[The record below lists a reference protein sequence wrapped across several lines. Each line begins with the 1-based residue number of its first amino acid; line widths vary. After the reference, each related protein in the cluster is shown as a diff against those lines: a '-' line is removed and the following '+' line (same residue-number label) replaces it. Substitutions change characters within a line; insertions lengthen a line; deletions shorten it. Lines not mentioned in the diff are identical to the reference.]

1 MNSMQKR
8 FAFATAFGFL
18 MLSGASMNAVAAA
31 AAPHANQTSNQTSTQ
46 AWAPQTFAHPGVNI
60 TSTQLEFVRTKVQ
73 QGAAPWKAAYDDMV
87 GDPLA
92 SLSRVPAPRPVVNCG
107 QSSNPNNGCTD
118 ERQDAIAAYTD
129 ALAWAINGD
138 ERYAQKSIQIMDAW
152 SSTITSHTGL
162 NTGIQTAWS
171 AASWVKAA
179 ELIKYQYHNW
189 PNADRFASMLRSV
202 YLPVVVNGD
211 DRTSNWDLTEA
222 EASMGISVFTN
233 DGVTFDKA
241 VDQYLA
247 RVPAFV
253 YLESDGPTPHR
264 SPDGGFN
271 WETANR
277 YITGMTQETCRD
289 FVHTGYS
296 IASMSHIAE
305 TALMQNV
312 DLYPQVGERLRQ
324 ALGWQS
330 TQELR
335 AAPEPANLCGRGP
348 LLRGLGP
355 VTETGFNALHTRQG
369 IAMANTQA
377 LTERSRPSGT
387 NYLFVAWETLTNA
400 NNPMMPNTQLPTGP
414 ITGLGGKCVDIAAA
428 NSTNN
433 TAVQMYDCNGT
444 DAQQWTVGGDG
455 TLRAL
460 GKCMDVTSAG
470 TADGTKVQLYDCNG
484 STAQVWQR
492 GNGDTLVNAAS
503 GKCLDVTEMSTAN
516 NARLQIWSCTGTAN
530 QQFRLP
536 V

>member
-1 MNSMQKR
+1 MSTMLR
-8 FAFATAFGFL
+8 RCALAAVSGLLGLSATSTTTA
-18 MLSGASMNAVAAA
+18 AVAAPSAPTPVA
-31 AAPHANQTSNQTSTQ
+31 AQRF
-46 AWAPQTFAHPGVNI
+46 APQTFAHPGVNI

-129 ALAWAINGD
+129 ALAWAISGD
-138 ERYAQKSIQIMDAW
+138 ERYAQKAIQIMDAW
-152 SSTITSHTGL
+152 SSTITNHTGA

-179 ELIKYQYHNW
+179 ELIKYQYQNW
-189 PNADRFASMLRSV
+189 PNAGRFANMLRSV

-222 EASMGISVFTN
+222 EASIGIAVFTN

-241 VDQYLA
+241 VSQYLA

-253 YLESDGPTPHR
+253 YLASDGPTPHP

-271 WETANR
+271 WETATR

-305 TALMQNV
+305 TALMQGT

-324 ALGWQS
+324 ALGWHA
-330 TQELR
+330 TQEVR
-335 AAPEPANLCGRGP
+335 AAPEPANLCGKGP
-348 LLRGLGP
+348 LERGLGP

-369 IAMANTQA
+369 IAMANTQT
-377 LTERSRPSGT
+377 LTERNRPAGT

-400 NNPMMPNTQLPTGP
+400 NNPVEPDTQLPTGP
-414 ITGLGGKCVDIAAA
+414 VTGLGGKCVDIDSA
-428 NSTNN
+428 NSADN
-433 TAVQMYDCNGT
+433 TPVQMYDCNGT
-444 DAQQWTVGGDG
+444 NAQQWTVGGDG
-455 TLRAL
+455 TLRGL
-460 GKCMDVTSAG
+460 GKCLDVASAG
-470 TADGTKVQLYDCNG
+470 TADGTKVQLFQCNG
-484 STAQVWQR
+484 TAAQVWRR
-492 GNGDTLVNAAS
+492 GDGNTLVNPAS
-503 GKCLDVTEMSTAN
+503 SKCLDVTGMSTEN
-516 NARLQIWSCTGTAN
+516 NARLQIWSCTGTTN
-530 QQFRLP
+530 QQFQLP
-536 V
+536 A

>member
-1 MNSMQKR
+1 MSTMLR
-8 FAFATAFGFL
+8 RCALATVLGL
-18 MLSGASMNAVAAA
+18 LSLSATSTTTTTASA
-31 AAPHANQTSNQTSTQ
+31 AAPSAPTPVAEQRF
-46 AWAPQTFAHPGVNI
+46 APQTFAHPGVNI

-92 SLSRVPAPRPVVNCG
+92 SLSRVPAPRPVVDCG
-107 QSSNPNNGCTD
+107 MGSDPNNGCTD

-129 ALAWAINGD
+129 ALAWAISGD
-138 ERYAQKSIQIMDAW
+138 ERYARKAIQIMDAW
-152 SSTITSHTGL
+152 SATITNHTGL

-179 ELIKYQYHNW
+179 ELIRYQYQNW
-189 PNADRFASMLRSV
+189 PNAGRFANMLRSV

-211 DRTSNWDLTEA
+211 DRTSNWDLVEA
-222 EASMGISVFTN
+222 EASIGIAVFTN

-241 VDQYLA
+241 VSQYLA

-253 YLESDGPTPHR
+253 YLASDGPTPHR

-271 WETANR
+271 WESATR
-277 YITGMTQETCRD
+277 YITGMAQETCRD

-305 TALMQNV
+305 TALMQGT

-324 ALGWQS
+324 VLGWHA
-330 TQELR
+330 TQEIR
-335 AAPEPANLCGRGP
+335 AAPEPANLCGDGP
-348 LLRGLGP
+348 LARGLGP

-377 LTERSRPSGT
+377 LTERSRPAGT

-400 NNPMMPNTQLPTGP
+400 NNPIEPGTQLPTGP
-414 ITGLGGKCVDIAAA
+414 ITGLGGKCVDIDSA
-428 NSTNN
+428 NSADN
-433 TAVQMYDCNGT
+433 TPVQMYDCNGT
-444 DAQQWTVGGDG
+444 NAQQWTVGGDG

-460 GKCMDVTSAG
+460 GKCLDVASAG
-470 TADGTKVQLYDCNG
+470 TADGTKVQLFQCNG
-484 STAQVWQR
+484 TAAQVWR
-492 GNGDTLVNAAS
+492 PGSGGTLVNPVS
-503 GKCLDVTEMSTAN
+503 GKCLDVTDMSTAN
-516 NARLQIWSCTGTAN
+516 NARLQIWSCTGTTN
-530 QQFRLP
+530 QRFQLP
-536 V
+536 A